1 MQAVMK
7 MSEALL
13 ETIDLKKHYA
23 VRSGVL
29 SSIKGHIKAVDG
41 ISLSI
46 SKGETFGL
54 VGESGCGKSTLGR
67 LMLRLIE
74 PTSGECVINGEN
86 IYSLKEEQLRKLRRD
101 IQIIFQD
108 PYASLNPKMTAGKI
122 IGEPLKIYNTIPDRN
137 KREERVKELLETVGL
152 SRDHFGRFPHEF
164 SGGQRQR
171 ISIARALAL
180 NPKLIVCDE
189 AVSALDVSIRS
200 QILNLLKDL
209 QKEFNLTYIFISHD
223 LSVVKYICDRIG
235 VMYLGKIVEIAP
247 SVDLFKNPS
256 HPYTKALLSA
266 IPEPNPKKIKDRVM
280 LKGDIPNP
288 INPPGGCTFH
298 PRCIYALEKCK
309 IDMPNLEQISEGHY
323 VSCHLID
330 I

>member
-1 MQAVMK
+1 

-330 I
+330 ICYA

>member
-1 MQAVMK
+1 
-7 MSEALL
+7 MSEVLL
-13 ETIDLKKHYA
+13 EAVDLRKHFA
-23 VRSGVL
+23 VRAGVL
-29 SSIKGHIKAVDG
+29 SNIKGYVKAVDG

-67 LMLRLIE
+67 LLLRLIE
-74 PTSGECVINGEN
+74 PTSGKCLINGEN
-86 IYSLKEEQLRKLRRD
+86 IYHLKEEQLRKLRRD

-108 PYASLNPKMTAGKI
+108 PYASLNPKMTIGKTIEEPMKIFNI
-122 IGEPLKIYNTIPDRN
+122 IADKSE
-137 KREERVKELLETVGL
+137 REEKVKELLEIVGL
-152 SRDHFGRFPHEF
+152 SRDHYGRFPHEF

-180 NPKLIVCDE
+180 KPKLIVCDE

-209 QKEFNLTYIFISHD
+209 QEEFNLTYVFISHD

-235 VMYLGKIVEIAP
+235 VMYLGKIVEMA
-247 SVDLFKNPS
+247 SSADLFRNPS

-266 IPEPNPKKIKDRVM
+266 IPEPNPKKAKDRVI
-280 LKGDIPNP
+280 LKGDVPNP
-288 INPPGGCTFH
+288 INPPEGCVFH
-298 PRCIYALEKCK
+298 PRCIYASERCRTD
-309 IDMPNLEQISEGHY
+309 IPYPMQVCEGHY
-323 VSCHLID
+323 ASCHLIG